1 MAVTGLP
8 TICSSLFFALRRP
21 KASRT
26 ATRIAFG
33 VPNLFPATTPTLTH
47 VVRASEPQRE
57 QQVNDSDPATFTS
70 PSRLYLA
77 FSLSKQELN
86 YLWKLGVG
94 SVAGAAAIKYGSILF
109 PEITRPNILLALIM
123 ISAPVI
129 VAVLLL
135 IKHSR
140 DQ

>member
-70 PSRLYLA
+70 P
-77 FSLSKQELN
+77 ELN